1 MKKKGFTLIELLA
14 VIVIISVVAMIAVPI
29 ILNVINNSKKEAI
42 KQSAVGYV
50 DAIEK
55 TILKNKTENDNTNY
69 DGDYTINKTK
79 IIKNSETASLLPIL
93 DLVELNVNVKG
104 EVPKTGNVTIKNLEV
119 KTGKFYYDNY
129 LVTLNNG
136 KYSVQIL
143 TNSNDNTDIS
153 SLEAR
158 IEKLENEVQ
167 TLKSKN
173 ITYDV
178 LFEGTADTV
187 SSEPNYSLTSSY
199 KNYKYLIVY
208 SDSTKHKNVSSWTS
222 SGNNSLII
230 DTATIVGESKNY
242 VIAQYYDS
250 SWYYFINFTFS
261 TETKFRVIEKYSN
274 GWIQPRIYKIVGIK

>member
-1 MKKKGFTLIELLA
+1 MKKRGFTLIELLA
-14 VIVIISVVAMIAVPI
+14 VIVIMSVVAMIAVPV

-55 TILKNKTENDNTNY
+55 TILK
-69 DGDYTINKTK
+69 NKTK

-136 KYSVQIL
+136 KYSVEIL

-222 SGNNSLII
+222 SGNNSLVI

-242 VIAQYYDS
+242 VVAQYYDS

-261 TETKFRVIEKYSN
+261 TETKLRVIEKYSK
-274 GWIQPRIYKIVGIK
+274 GWLQPRIYKIVGIK